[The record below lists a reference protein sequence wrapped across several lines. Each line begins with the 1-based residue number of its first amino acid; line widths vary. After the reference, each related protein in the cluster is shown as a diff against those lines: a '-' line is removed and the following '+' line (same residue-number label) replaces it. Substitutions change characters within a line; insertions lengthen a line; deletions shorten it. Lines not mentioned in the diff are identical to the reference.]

1 MSMRTR
7 AEVGVLLRKAQD
19 HLRKAQE
26 LHADLQELM
35 HRLAHEGI
43 KNKRGAAP
51 QNPEVAS
58 GVATAIS
65 SGKPTLAFRV
75 LPRFAQLPATAMLPS
90 T

>member
-1 MSMRTR
+1 MIHPSPIAPYACYASTPMSMRTR

-43 KNKRGAAP
+43 KNKRK
-51 QNPEVAS
+51 V
-58 GVATAIS
+58 
-65 SGKPTLAFRV
+65 
-75 LPRFAQLPATAMLPS
+75 PRRKTPK
-90 T
+90 